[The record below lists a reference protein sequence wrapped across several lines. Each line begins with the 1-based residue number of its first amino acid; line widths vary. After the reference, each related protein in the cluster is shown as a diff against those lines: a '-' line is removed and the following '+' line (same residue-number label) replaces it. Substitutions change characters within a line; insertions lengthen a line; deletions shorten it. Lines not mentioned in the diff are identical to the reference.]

1 MSPVISHSLNLLVMH
16 CWSAPAYRRWP
27 RSALFTPKGLR
38 VFHVHVLDRPIERG
52 DFFKAA
58 APILKMPP
66 HPQCAG
72 FLVAPPDRIQQMAV
86 GFDQPRSALR
96 DAVDDHF
103 GGRKK

>member
-52 DFFKAA
+52 DFFKAV
-58 APILKMPP
+58 P

-72 FLVAPPDRIQQMAV
+72 FLVAPPDRIQQLAV
-86 GFDQPRSALR
+86 GFDQLRSALR
-96 DAVDDHF
+96 DPVDAHF
-103 GGRKK
+103 PVK